1 MPSNRRIKMPC
12 SYEKTTRPIRARTCT
27 HASAADLGHFQLSQ
41 TQRYTHVS
49 LELTQH
55 AADRMEEALWG

>member
-1 MPSNRRIKMPC
+1 MPC